1 MNTLIYFIFMYLTS
15 QLHSNIR
22 VNMCNV
28 QIYTAFRLE
37 FTVRSNPPTVQLIS
51 YKFHIVHSEHCKL
64 IYSQYQH
71 QQKHN
76 SICYRLYY

>member
-1 MNTLIYFIFMYLTS
+1 MNTIIYFIFMYLTS
-15 QLHSNIR
+15 QLHSTIR

-37 FTVRSNPPTVQLIS
+37 FTVRNLPTVQLIS
-51 YKFHIVHSEHCKL
+51 YNFHIVHSEHCKL
-64 IYSQYQH
+64 IYNRYQH

-76 SICYRLYY
+76 SICYRFYY